1 MKPKLFLQLAIIFF
15 SSFVTIASAGNKT
28 ILIINSYHAGYEWSD
43 GVERGIEQ
51 VLENQNVSLHKFY
64 MDTKRQRDPEKIQEA
79 VTQARQVISSL
90 KPDIVIASDDNAAK
104 YIIEPH
110 YRDHELPFVFC
121 GVNWDSS
128 IYGFPYSNVTGMEE
142 VSLIKP
148 ITTHLR
154 DYANGDAIGILS
166 IDANSGHRN
175 IKNFEKHLG
184 KSFDKTF
191 FVNTFSEWKERFLQL
206 QDEVDMMILENPK
219 GIKGWD
225 NEKARQFVEKNTAIP
240 IGTTHVW
247 LSVYAH
253 ITIAKIPE
261 EQGQWAAKAALQIL
275 NGSKPVEIPI
285 TKNEKGRL
293 FVNFRLSR
301 LNNITFKHELI
312 EIAEIIN

>member
-1 MKPKLFLQLAIIFF
+1 MKFRLFLKLAVFIF
-15 SSFVTIASAGNKT
+15 SSVISIASAGNKT

-51 VLENQNVSLHKFY
+51 IMENQDVTLHKFY
-64 MDTKRQRDPEKIQEA
+64 MDTKRQRDPDKIQEA
-79 VTQARQVISSL
+79 VTQARQAITSL
-90 KPDIVIASDDNAAK
+90 QPDIVIASDDNAAK
-104 YIIEPH
+104 YIIKPY
-110 YRDHELPFVFC
+110 YREHELPFVFC

-128 IYGFPYSNVTGMEE
+128 VYGFPYSNVTGMEE

-148 ITTHLR
+148 IATHLR

-175 IKNFEKHLG
+175 IKHFEKQLG
-184 KSFDKTF
+184 KSFDRTF
-191 FVNTFSEWKERFLQL
+191 YVNTFSEWKERYLQL

-219 GIKGWD
+219 GIEGWD
-225 NEKARQFVEKNTAIP
+225 NEKALKFVEQNTAIP
-240 IGTTHVW
+240 VGTTHVW

-253 ITIAKIPE
+253 IKKKKIPE
-261 EQGQWAAKAALQIL
+261 EQGQWAAKTALQIL
-275 NGSKPVEIPI
+275 NGSRPSDIPI
-285 TKNEKGRL
+285 TKNEKGQL

-301 LNNITFKHELI
+301 LNSITFKHELI